1 MTDRIPAVSLQGV
14 RKVYQG
20 AGGKRV
26 EALKGITLETAPEE
40 RLTAL
45 IGPDGAGKSTLLKIL
60 CGLEAADA
68 GTVRSLGVP
77 PDPDDPGLLKRIA
90 YMPQSLGLYRE
101 LSCRENMELQAE
113 LRGIPQAEAAE
124 KIRELL
130 VLTGLGMKQK
140 LALAGALLASPD
152 LLLLDE
158 PTVGVDPL
166 SRRELWNVLKERRKA
181 HDMAVLFSTAYLE
194 EAEAADSVILL
205 EEGRIIAR
213 GSPESLKE
221 AARGRTFAYAL
232 DGLSPEESERI
243 KRRFMLMV
251 AASDAS
257 SPWLDAVPRE
267 GRMDLLLQPGRSPE
281 FPDDIDPGRLSPR
294 PPRLEDAYALLTF
307 KDAPGEDSEAH
318 AASVA
323 PPKSGALPAIE
334 SKKAPK
340 PLVIARGIRR
350 LFGNFVAVDDTTFDV
365 MPGEIFGI
373 LGPNGAGKTTTF
385 RMLASLLPASE
396 GEIEIAGANLKSA
409 KSLARSLIGY
419 VAQKFSLY
427 AKLTVRENLR
437 FFGRSFGLSGK
448 ALDARIE
455 ELLHDFRLA
464 EKADFPAVSLSLGA
478 QKDLSI
484 ACGFIHN
491 PKIIFLDEATS
502 GADIAQRRAL
512 WRRIVRFAAKG
523 AAVVVT
529 THFMEEAEYCD
540 RFLIQDAGKIIAIG
554 SPSDIREAAF
564 GHQLN
569 RPSLRSLKR
578 SALNGRKEV
587 PHERTSWTSA
597 LSVRALQGASRQG
610 MPAYSPGSLVP
621 RDRAGAAASDA
632 LSLRLRDLDGHPER
646 ACGHRARG
654 IHAGGSCRREA
665 L

>member
-1 MTDRIPAVSLQGV
+1 MTVRLPVVSLNDV
-14 RKVYQG
+14 RKFYRTSD
-20 AGGKRV
+20 GKTV
-26 EALKGITLETAPEE
+26 EALKGITLEVAPEE

-45 IGPDGAGKSTLLKIL
+45 IGPDGAGKSTMLKLL

-68 GTVRSLGVP
+68 GMVRSLGSS
-77 PDPDDPGLLKRIA
+77 PDPDDPELLKRIA

-101 LSCRENMELQAE
+101 LSCRENMDLQAE
-113 LRGIPQAEAAE
+113 LRGIPAAEAGE

-130 VLTGLGMKQK
+130 VLTGLGPFMERPAGKLSGGMKQK

-181 HDMAVLFSTAYLE
+181 RDMAVVFSTAYLE
-194 EAEAADSVILL
+194 EAEAADNVILL
-205 EEGRIIAR
+205 EEGEIIAR
-213 GSPESLKE
+213 GSPQSLME
-221 AARGRTFAYAL
+221 AARGRTFTYAL
-232 DGLSPEESERI
+232 DGLEPEESERI
-243 KRRFMLMV
+243 KRRFMLTAS
-251 AASDAS
+251 AADAS

-267 GRMDLLLQPGRSPE
+267 GRMDLLLIPGRTPE
-281 FPDDIDPGRLSPR
+281 LPDDIDRGRLSPR

-307 KDAPGEDSEAH
+307 KDEPGADSTLASMEARPMKVGGGTAH
-318 AASVA
+318 G
-323 PPKSGALPAIE
+323 KGAE
-334 SKKAPK
+334 K

-350 LFGNFVAVDDTTFDV
+350 VFGNFVAVDDTTFDV

-385 RMLASLLPASE
+385 RMLASLLPASD
-396 GEIEIAGANLKSA
+396 GEIEIAGANLKSS
-409 KSLARSLIGY
+409 KSLARSLVGY

-437 FFGRSFGLSGK
+437 FFGRSFGLSGETLK
-448 ALDARIE
+448 ARID
-455 ELLHDFRLA
+455 ELLREFRLT
-464 EKADFPAVSLSLGA
+464 EKADFPAGSLSLGA

-512 WRRIVRFAAKG
+512 WRRIVRFAARG

-554 SPSDIREAAF
+554 TPAEIREAAF
-564 GHQLN
+564 GN
-569 RPSLRSLKR
+569 EK
-578 SALNGRKEV
+578 AE
-587 PHERTSWTSA
+587 
-597 LSVRALQGASRQG
+597 GASIESAFIEIVERK
-610 MPAYSPGSLVP
+610 
-621 RDRAGAAASDA
+621 
-632 LSLRLRDLDGHPER
+632 RLER
-646 ACGHRARG
+646 EK
-654 IHAGGSCRREA
+654 GGRE
-665 L
+665 

>member
-1 MTDRIPAVSLQGV
+1 MTARIPAVSLQSV

-68 GTVRSLGVP
+68 GTVRSLGAH

-113 LRGIPQAEAAE
+113 LRGIPPAEAAE

-130 VLTGLGMKQK
+130 VLTGLGPFMERPAGKLSGGMKQK

-205 EEGRIIAR
+205 EEGGIIAR
-213 GSPESLKE
+213 GSPQTLKE

-232 DGLSPEESERI
+232 EGLSPEESERI
-243 KRRFMLMV
+243 KRRFMLMA

-267 GRMDLLLQPGRSPE
+267 GRMDLLLQNGRSPE

-307 KDAPGEDSEAH
+307 RDAPGEDSEAH
-318 AASVA
+318 AASA
-323 PPKSGALPAIE
+323 RPHESGGLSAIE
-334 SKKAPK
+334 SMEAPK

-409 KSLARSLIGY
+409 KSLARSLVGY

-455 ELLHDFRLA
+455 ELLHDFRLV
-464 EKADFPAVSLSLGA
+464 EKADFPAGSLSLGA

-554 SPSDIREAAF
+554 SPSEIREAAY
-564 GHQLN
+564 G
-569 RPSLRSLKR
+569 
-578 SALNGRKEV
+578 KEKA
-587 PHERTSWTSA
+587 E
-597 LSVRALQGASRQG
+597 GASIESAFIEIVEKKRLEREKG
-610 MPAYSPGSLVP
+610 
-621 RDRAGAAASDA
+621 GAA
-632 LSLRLRDLDGHPER
+632 
-646 ACGHRARG
+646 
-654 IHAGGSCRREA
+654 
-665 L
+665 

>member
-1 MTDRIPAVSLQGV
+1 MTVRIPVASLKDV
-14 RKVYQG
+14 RKFYRTSD
-20 AGGKRV
+20 GKTV
-26 EALKGITLETAPEE
+26 EALKGITLEAAPEE

-45 IGPDGAGKSTLLKIL
+45 IGPDGAGKSTLLKLL

-68 GTVRSLGVP
+68 GMVRSLGSS
-77 PDPDDPGLLKRIA
+77 PDPDDPELLKRIA

-101 LSCRENMELQAE
+101 LSCRENMDLQAE
-113 LRGIPQAEAAE
+113 LRGIPAAEAGE

-130 VLTGLGMKQK
+130 VLTGLGPFMERPAGKLSGGMKQK

-181 HDMAVLFSTAYLE
+181 RDMAVVFSTAYLE
-194 EAEAADSVILL
+194 EAEAADNVILL
-205 EEGRIIAR
+205 EEGEIIAR
-213 GSPESLKE
+213 GSPQSLME
-221 AARGRTFAYAL
+221 AARGRTFTYAL
-232 DGLSPEESERI
+232 DGLEPEESERI
-243 KRRFMLMV
+243 KRRFMLTAS
-251 AASDAS
+251 AADAS

-267 GRMDLLLQPGRSPE
+267 GRMDLLLIPGRTPE
-281 FPDDIDPGRLSPR
+281 LPDDIDRGRLSPR

-307 KDAPGEDSEAH
+307 KDEPGADSTLASMEARPMKVGGGTAH
-318 AASVA
+318 G
-323 PPKSGALPAIE
+323 KGTE
-334 SKKAPK
+334 K

-350 LFGNFVAVDDTTFDV
+350 VFGNFVAVDDTTFDV
-365 MPGEIFGI
+365 KPGEIFGI

-385 RMLASLLPASE
+385 RMLASLLPASD
-396 GEIEIAGANLKSA
+396 GEIEIAGANLKSS
-409 KSLARSLIGY
+409 KSLARSLVGY

-437 FFGRSFGLSGK
+437 FFGRSFGLSGETLK
-448 ALDARIE
+448 ARID
-455 ELLHDFRLA
+455 ELLREFRLT
-464 EKADFPAVSLSLGA
+464 EKADFPAGSLSLGA

-512 WRRIVRFAAKG
+512 WRRIVRFAARG

-554 SPSDIREAAF
+554 TPAEIREAAF
-564 GHQLN
+564 GN
-569 RPSLRSLKR
+569 EK
-578 SALNGRKEV
+578 AE
-587 PHERTSWTSA
+587 
-597 LSVRALQGASRQG
+597 GASIESAFIEIVERK
-610 MPAYSPGSLVP
+610 
-621 RDRAGAAASDA
+621 
-632 LSLRLRDLDGHPER
+632 RLER
-646 ACGHRARG
+646 EK
-654 IHAGGSCRREA
+654 GGRE
-665 L
+665 

>member
-1 MTDRIPAVSLQGV
+1 MTVRLPVVSLKDV
-14 RKVYQG
+14 RKFYRTSD
-20 AGGKRV
+20 GKTV
-26 EALKGITLETAPEE
+26 EALKGITLEVAPEE

-45 IGPDGAGKSTLLKIL
+45 IGPDGAGKSTMLKLL

-68 GTVRSLGVP
+68 GMVRSLGSS
-77 PDPDDPGLLKRIA
+77 PDPDDPELLKRIA

-101 LSCRENMELQAE
+101 LSCRENMDLQAE
-113 LRGIPQAEAAE
+113 LRGIPAAEAGE

-130 VLTGLGMKQK
+130 VLTGLGPFMERPAGKLSGGMKQK

-181 HDMAVLFSTAYLE
+181 RDMAVVFSTAYLE
-194 EAEAADSVILL
+194 EAEAADNVILL
-205 EEGRIIAR
+205 EEGEIIAR
-213 GSPESLKE
+213 GSPQSLMK
-221 AARGRTFAYAL
+221 AARGRTFTYAL
-232 DGLSPEESERI
+232 DGLEPEESERI
-243 KRRFMLMV
+243 KRRFMLT
-251 AASDAS
+251 ASASDAS

-267 GRMDLLLQPGRSPE
+267 GRMDLLLIPGRTPE
-281 FPDDIDPGRLSPR
+281 LPYDIEPTRLSPR

-307 KDAPGEDSEAH
+307 KDEPGADSTP
-318 AASVA
+318 ASVEA
-323 PPKSGALPAIE
+323 CPMKAGGGTAHGKGAE
-334 SKKAPK
+334 K

-350 LFGNFVAVDDTTFDV
+350 VFGNFVAVDDTTFDV

-385 RMLASLLPASE
+385 RMLASLLPASD

-409 KSLARSLIGY
+409 KSLARSLVGY

-437 FFGRSFGLSGK
+437 FFGRSFGLSGE
-448 ALDARIE
+448 ALKARIE
-455 ELLHDFRLA
+455 ELLREFRLA
-464 EKADFPAVSLSLGA
+464 EKADFPAGSLSLGA

-554 SPSDIREAAF
+554 TPAEIREAAF
-564 GHQLN
+564 GDE
-569 RPSLRSLKR
+569 K
-578 SALNGRKEV
+578 AE
-587 PHERTSWTSA
+587 
-597 LSVRALQGASRQG
+597 GASIESAFIEIVERKRLEREKG
-610 MPAYSPGSLVP
+610 G
-621 RDRAGAAASDA
+621 RA
-632 LSLRLRDLDGHPER
+632 
-646 ACGHRARG
+646 
-654 IHAGGSCRREA
+654 
-665 L
+665 

>member
-1 MTDRIPAVSLQGV
+1 MTVRLPVVSLKDV
-14 RKVYQG
+14 RKFYRTSD
-20 AGGKRV
+20 GKTV
-26 EALKGITLETAPEE
+26 EALKGITLEVAPEE

-45 IGPDGAGKSTLLKIL
+45 IGPDGAGKSTLLKLL

-68 GTVRSLGVP
+68 GVVRSLGSS
-77 PDPDDPGLLKRIA
+77 PDPDDPELLKRIA

-113 LRGIPQAEAAE
+113 LRGIPAAEADE

-130 VLTGLGMKQK
+130 VLTGLGPFMERPAGKLSGGMKQK

-181 HDMAVLFSTAYLE
+181 RDMAVVFSTAYLE
-194 EAEAADSVILL
+194 EAEAADNVILL
-205 EEGRIIAR
+205 EEGEIIAR
-213 GSPESLKE
+213 GSPQSLME
-221 AARGRTFAYAL
+221 AARGRTFT
-232 DGLSPEESERI
+232 
-243 KRRFMLMV
+243 
-251 AASDAS
+251 
-257 SPWLDAVPRE
+257 
-267 GRMDLLLQPGRSPE
+267 
-281 FPDDIDPGRLSPR
+281 
-294 PPRLEDAYALLTF
+294 YALLTF
-307 KDAPGEDSEAH
+307 KEAPGADSPPASAEARPMH
-318 AASVA
+318 SGGGTAHGMEAAR
-323 PPKSGALPAIE
+323 
-334 SKKAPK
+334 
-340 PLVIARGIRR
+340 PLVIARCIRR
-350 LFGNFVAVDDTTFDV
+350 VFGNFVAVDDTTFDV

-385 RMLASLLPASE
+385 RMLASLLPASD

-409 KSLARSLIGY
+409 KSLARSLVGY

-437 FFGRSFGLSGK
+437 FFGRSFGLSGETLK
-448 ALDARIE
+448 ARID
-455 ELLHDFRLA
+455 ELLREFRLT
-464 EKADFPAVSLSLGA
+464 EKADFPAGSLSLGA

-512 WRRIVRFAAKG
+512 WRRIVRFAARG

-554 SPSDIREAAF
+554 TPAEIREAAF
-564 GHQLN
+564 GN
-569 RPSLRSLKR
+569 EK
-578 SALNGRKEV
+578 AE
-587 PHERTSWTSA
+587 
-597 LSVRALQGASRQG
+597 GASIESAFIEIVERK
-610 MPAYSPGSLVP
+610 
-621 RDRAGAAASDA
+621 
-632 LSLRLRDLDGHPER
+632 RLER
-646 ACGHRARG
+646 EK
-654 IHAGGSCRREA
+654 GGRE
-665 L
+665 

>member
-1 MTDRIPAVSLQGV
+1 MTVRLPVVSLKDV
-14 RKVYQG
+14 RKFYRTSD
-20 AGGKRV
+20 GKTV
-26 EALKGITLETAPEE
+26 EALKGITLEVAPEE

-45 IGPDGAGKSTLLKIL
+45 IGPDGAGKSTLLKLL

-68 GTVRSLGVP
+68 GVVRSLGSS
-77 PDPDDPGLLKRIA
+77 PDPDDPELLKRIA

-113 LRGIPQAEAAE
+113 LRGIPAAEADE

-130 VLTGLGMKQK
+130 VLTGLGPFMERPAGKLSGGMKQK

-181 HDMAVLFSTAYLE
+181 RDMAVVFSTAYLE
-194 EAEAADSVILL
+194 EAEAADNVILL
-205 EEGRIIAR
+205 EEGEIIAR
-213 GSPESLKE
+213 GSPQSLME
-221 AARGRTFAYAL
+221 AARGRTFTYAL
-232 DGLSPEESERI
+232 DGLEPEESERI
-243 KRRFMLMV
+243 KRRFMLMA
-251 AASDAS
+251 AASDAY

-267 GRMDLLLQPGRSPE
+267 GRMDLLLIPGRTPE
-281 FPDDIDPGRLSPR
+281 LPDDIDPGRLLPR

-307 KDAPGEDSEAH
+307 KEAPGADSPPASAEARPMH
-318 AASVA
+318 SGGGTAHGMEAAR
-323 PPKSGALPAIE
+323 
-334 SKKAPK
+334 

-350 LFGNFVAVDDTTFDV
+350 VFGNFVAVDDTTFDV

-385 RMLASLLPASE
+385 RMLASLLPASD

-409 KSLARSLIGY
+409 KSLARSLVGY

-437 FFGRSFGLSGK
+437 FFGRSFGLSGETLK
-448 ALDARIE
+448 ARID
-455 ELLHDFRLA
+455 ELLREFRLT
-464 EKADFPAVSLSLGA
+464 EKADFPAGALSLGA

-512 WRRIVRFAAKG
+512 WRRIVRFAARG

-554 SPSDIREAAF
+554 TPAEIREAAF
-564 GHQLN
+564 GN
-569 RPSLRSLKR
+569 EK
-578 SALNGRKEV
+578 AE
-587 PHERTSWTSA
+587 
-597 LSVRALQGASRQG
+597 GASIESAFIEIVERK
-610 MPAYSPGSLVP
+610 
-621 RDRAGAAASDA
+621 
-632 LSLRLRDLDGHPER
+632 RLER
-646 ACGHRARG
+646 EK
-654 IHAGGSCRREA
+654 GGRE
-665 L
+665 